1 MMFANAFWHM
11 LLITDYIYPMKF
23 IKQQEEKLS
32 SGPTKEKSER
42 PRFGPSPLD
51 QTSTVVSL
59 TFRFFSK

>member
-1 MMFANAFWHM
+1 MMFANAIWHM

-23 IKQQEEKLS
+23 IKPQEEKLS
-32 SGPTKEKSER
+32 SAAKEKSER

-59 TFRFFSK
+59 TF